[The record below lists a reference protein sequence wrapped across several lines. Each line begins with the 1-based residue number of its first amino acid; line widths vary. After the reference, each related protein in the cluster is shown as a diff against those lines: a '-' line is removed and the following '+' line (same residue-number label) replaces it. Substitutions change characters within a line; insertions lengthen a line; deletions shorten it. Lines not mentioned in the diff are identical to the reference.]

1 MSRGRA
7 TLFSAR
13 CVMAKKVPQLVEG
26 PAGGGAEDL
35 LGPPVG
41 QAGSPG
47 LGVDVL
53 YVQRG
58 GGSPCPLD
66 ACEVNAGSV
75 MSVQREGAQQTE
87 DPSAGAMVRRA
98 LGSC

>member
-53 YVQRG
+53 YVAELLG
-58 GGSPCPLD
+58 HSSPAITMNVYQHVRRDRL
-66 ACEVNAGSV
+66 
-75 MSVQREGAQQTE
+75 
-87 DPSAGAMVRRA
+87 AGAASAIAEAFR
-98 LGSC
+98 G